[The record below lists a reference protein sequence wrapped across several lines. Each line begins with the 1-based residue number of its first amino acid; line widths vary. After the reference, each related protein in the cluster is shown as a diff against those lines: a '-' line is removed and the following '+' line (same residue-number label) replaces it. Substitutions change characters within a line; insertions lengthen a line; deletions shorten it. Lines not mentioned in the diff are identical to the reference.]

1 MKIIRGTKNIAG
13 PLPYPVVA
21 LGNFDGVHLGHQV
34 IFRRVAEIAHGQN
47 GTAIAFTFQP
57 HPLKIIAPEKVPPL
71 LTTFRKKMEL
81 ITGCGIDQIICANF
95 NRKFADQAPRD
106 FAKNVLVDAIQVKE
120 VVVGI
125 DYSFGKGGEGTLSYL
140 KKMGDE
146 FGFLVHVIEPV
157 KIGDHRISST
167 RVRELV
173 ESGAVEAA
181 RELLGRHYSINGPV
195 IHGHKTGRGIGFPTA
210 NIDTSKVQIPGTGVY
225 AVRVQH
231 HQQTFSGVVN
241 IGFNP
246 TFNRD
251 RLSVEVHIFDFK
263 ESIYGAEVEIS
274 FIERIRGEIAF
285 QSAEDLVAQIKQD
298 IETAKI
304 ILAKHPL

>member
-1 MKIIRGTKNIAG
+1 M
-13 PLPYPVVA
+13 
-21 LGNFDGVHLGHQV
+21 
-34 IFRRVAEIAHGQN
+34 
-47 GTAIAFTFQP
+47 
-57 HPLKIIAPEKVPPL
+57 
-71 LTTFRKKMEL
+71 
-81 ITGCGIDQIICANF
+81 
-95 NRKFADQAPRD
+95 
-106 FAKNVLVDAIQVKE
+106 
-120 VVVGI
+120 
-125 DYSFGKGGEGTLSYL
+125 GE
-140 KKMGDE
+140 E

-167 RVRELV
+167 RVRELL

-181 RELLGRHYSINGPV
+181 RELLGRDYSINGPV

-231 HQQTFSGVVN
+231 HQHTFSGVVN

-251 RLSVEVHIFDFK
+251 RLSVEVHIFDFD
-263 ESIYGAEVEIS
+263 ESIYGNEVEIS
-274 FIERIRGEIAF
+274 FIERIRGEISF
-285 QSAEDLVAQIKQD
+285 QAAEDLVAQIKKD
-298 IETAKI
+298 IETAKN